1 MEGVPTRAP
10 TVVPKGGLGGEESP
24 GLVRQS
30 VDAAVR
36 RERGWPSRPESCAAS
51 LLSWAS
57 NMRAAPLQF
66 PRRSSLGTTSRA
78 MEIHQCLLGPFD
90 GCNAGP
96 DQSKRNA
103 TTADARCALRTK
115 RRAGAHTDRA
125 RLKRL
130 LPEELRLLLC
140 PLAPR
145 LSAQRLLGHLDRQ
158 KTSIPTTSDP
168 IHLPHPLRP
177 RRDRPRSWKENEG

>member
-10 TVVPKGGLGGEESP
+10 TVVPKDGLGGRGIPRSGSPIRGRRRAPRARLAESP
-24 GLVRQS
+24 RGLCRL
-30 VDAAVR
+30 AAVVGVQY
-36 RERGWPSRPESCAAS
+36 EGS
-51 LLSWAS
+51 
-57 NMRAAPLQF
+57 PLAIPTPF
-66 PRRSSLGTTSRA
+66 ALEPTSQA

-130 LPEELRLLLC
+130 LPEGASSSFVPPGPASVR
-140 PLAPR
+140 P
-145 LSAQRLLGHLDRQ
+145 
-158 KTSIPTTSDP
+158 TSSWI
-168 IHLPHPLRP
+168 
-177 RRDRPRSWKENEG
+177 PRSTEDQHTDDIRPHRSTAPAATSTRPALELERE

>member
-51 LLSWAS
+51 VLSWTS
-57 NMRAAPLQF
+57 NMRAAPLQL

-115 RRAGAHTDRA
+115 RRAGAHRQS
-125 RLKRL
+125 KV
-130 LPEELRLLLC
+130 EEAATRGASSSFV
-140 PLAPR
+140 PPGPTSVRPTSPR
-145 LSAQRLLGHLDRQ
+145 TPRST

-168 IHLPHPLRP
+168 IDLPHPLRP
-177 RRDRPRSWKENEG
+177 RRDRPALELERE